1 MYLEKGG
8 LDEGSS
14 MSMHGSGYTEA
25 HHAFSQ
31 SYPQNMELQI
41 DHCFTT
47 INAADIQSSNWNP
60 FNQNFAPDFNQFYA
74 PKAAFAEFP
83 DLLPNFPPNSA
94 ASLFPLNPPPQLFYS
109 LPNGNSDFDFTEG
122 GENGDGI
129 GDSIRNPREKQRRV
143 VVKGKYEALRALIPT
158 PTKIDRASIVGDAIG
173 YIKELKTTV
182 AELKVLVE
190 RKRRAREDEKGGSI
204 SSWLHRK
211 TKNTEVDVRIVDDEI
226 TVKLVQDK
234 RINCL
239 LFASKVLDEM
249 PLDLNHVAGGL
260 IDL

>member
-1 MYLEKGG
+1 
-8 LDEGSS
+8 
-14 MSMHGSGYTEA
+14 
-25 HHAFSQ
+25 
-31 SYPQNMELQI
+31 MELQI

-94 ASLFPLNPPPQLFYS
+94 ASLW
-109 LPNGNSDFDFTEG
+109 
-122 GENGDGI
+122 ENGDGI

-158 PTKIDRASIVGDAIG
+158 PTKRAIVGDAIG

-260 IDL
+260 IGDYYTYLFNSKIFDGSIVYERL